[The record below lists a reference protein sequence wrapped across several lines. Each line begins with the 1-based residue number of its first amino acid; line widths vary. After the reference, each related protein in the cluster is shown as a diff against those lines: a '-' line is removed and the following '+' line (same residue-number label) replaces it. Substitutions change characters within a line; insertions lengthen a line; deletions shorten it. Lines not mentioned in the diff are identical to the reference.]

1 MNRRISKST
10 TNYQIQKDDIEQMFK
25 KQSLNSDTWKAL
37 ACDQQHQFA
46 FATPNLSLFFDSPHI
61 LLTKRRLEHR
71 NETQS
76 LREGVYIL
84 LEGRIRVLIS
94 QKEWSGSQY

>member
-10 TNYQIQKDDIEQMFK
+10 TNYQIQKEDVEQLFK
-25 KQSLNSDTWKAL
+25 KQSLNSDAWKAL
-37 ACDQQHQFA
+37 AYDQQQHLA
-46 FATPNLSLFFDSPHI
+46 SVTPSLSLFFDSPH
-61 LLTKRRLEHR
+61 LLLSSRRLEHR
-71 NETQS
+71 NETQN

-84 LEGRIRVLIS
+84 LKGKIRVLIS